1 MFLAAIVVASKFL
14 QDQTYSNR
22 TWSKI
27 SGLAPREIE
36 QLERIFLHTI
46 QYDLVVDAA
55 QWSRWTQ
62 ELSSNWVRAKPAPP
76 AAADAPRPATA
87 AEVRKA
93 APDQRLHRAISENV
107 IGQTL
112 PFDAGIL
119 QSDRN
124 RHTRAS
130 FVRRPSSA

>member
-1 MFLAAIVVASKFL
+1 MYTVHNRLLHELLLFPYLHHMTAWSFFGVPVSCYLGRLDSMIISLEAA
-14 QDQTYSNR
+14 
-22 TWSKI
+22 
-27 SGLAPREIE
+27 EIE
-36 QLERIFLHTI
+36 PTYLDRGP
-46 QYDLVVDAA
+46 
-55 QWSRWTQ
+55 
-62 ELSSNWVRAKPAPP
+62 LSSNWVRAKPAPP